1 MGGSCYLQKRKHGG
15 TKMSSVKTCSQLRVP
30 SVTHLCVIGDR
41 RRFMSQ
47 LLITRA
53 EGINSD
59 SVSVKNTE
67 KRERVSVDR

>member
-1 MGGSCYLQKRKHGG
+1 
-15 TKMSSVKTCSQLRVP
+15 MSIVKTCSQLRAP
-30 SVTHLCVIGDR
+30 SVTHLCVIRDR
-41 RRFMSQ
+41 RRLISQ